1 MKYRTRLADEI
12 IKEKLE
18 SSPAILIEGT
28 KWSGKTTTGAHLAK
42 SIIYMDRENKQKN
55 MLLSRIDPIKLL
67 EGETPHMIDEW
78 QLAPNLW
85 DIVRG
90 ECDSR
95 GKTNQF
101 ILTGSSVPDISK
113 ENNPITHSGV
123 GRIARFKMRPMSLF
137 ESGDSSGTVSLSK
150 LFMAED
156 IFSECGTTIDDIC
169 FYISRGGWP
178 FSIDQDEKISLKIV
192 KNFVEEIINSESF
205 LRRGVTKSFEA
216 EAVLNAYSRHIGSNS
231 SIDKIYQDIETRMS
245 KPTFLS
251 YYGKLIE
258 LFIIEELPAWN
269 PNLRSKTAIRT
280 SSVRYFVDPSIAVA
294 TKSLTPEALLND
306 LNTLGFYF
314 ENMAIRDLRVYA
326 EALGAKVYR
335 YRDATNLECDAIIVL
350 PDGSYG
356 LVEIK
361 LGGSK
366 LEEDG
371 IKTLLRMQRK
381 LNDLYT
387 KAPSFL
393 MILEG
398 VGQVAYRRKEDGIYI
413 VPITTL
419 KN

>member
-1 MKYRTRLADEI
+1 MNYRPRIADEI

-42 SIIYMDRENKQKN
+42 SIVYMDREDKQKN
-55 MLLSRIDPIKLL
+55 MLLSRINPLKLL

-78 QLAPNLW
+78 QLSPNLW
-85 DIVRG
+85 DIVRCK
-90 ECDSR
+90 CDTR
-95 GKTNQF
+95 GRTNQF
-101 ILTGSSVPDISK
+101 ILTGSSVPQISK
-113 ENNPITHSGV
+113 ETNPITHSGV

-137 ESGDSSGTVSLSK
+137 ESGDSSGTVSLSD
-150 LFMAED
+150 LFEAEE
-156 IFSECGTTIDDIC
+156 IFSECSTSIEDIC

-178 FSIDQDEKISLKIV
+178 FSIDKEKNTALKTV
-192 KNFVEEIINSESF
+192 RNFVEEIINSESF
-205 LRRGVTKSFEA
+205 LRRGSVKAFEA
-216 EAVLNAYSRHIGSNS
+216 EAVLNAYSRHIGSDS
-231 SIDKIYQDIETRMS
+231 SFDKIFKDVETRMS
-245 KPTFLS
+245 RPTFLS
-251 YYGKLIE
+251 YYGKLVE
-258 LFIIEELPAWN
+258 LFIIEELPAWS

-280 SSVRYFVDPSIAVA
+280 SNVRYFVDPSIAVA
-294 TKSLTPEALLND
+294 VKSLTSEALLND

-335 YRDATNLECDAIIVL
+335 YRDATNLECDAVIVL

-371 IKTLLRMQRK
+371 VKTLLRMQKK
-381 LNDLYT
+381 LNALYT
-387 KAPSFL
+387 KSPSFL
-393 MILEG
+393 MVLEG
-398 VGQVAYRRKEDGIYI
+398 VGQLAYKRKEDGVYI

-419 KN
+419 RN